1 MLEEAEKIL
10 PIELSPQLSLG
21 LELSHA
27 LTFDNFYP
35 GKNQQLIQTLQDFAN
50 NEGDKF
56 MYLWGTEGVG
66 KTHLLQAVC
75 HHALECQQSA
85 IYVSLSQLHQYAEA
99 ILDNLHNLS
108 LVCIDDIQYAAKQD
122 LWEERLFVLFNEIYS
137 HKGRLLIAA
146 DKVPNQLGMGL
157 KDLVS
162 RLNWGLTFKVQ
173 PLDDAEKIAALKQQ
187 AHQTGLI
194 LSDEVAQ
201 FLIARVKRDMG
212 SLLEAFTILNQASIT
227 EKHRLT
233 VPFIKK
239 ILNL

>member
-1 MLEEAEKIL
+1 MLDEIEKNF
-10 PIELSPQLSLG
+10 PVELSPQLSLG

-35 GKNQQLIQTLQDFAN
+35 GKNSQLLQTLRDFSDN
-50 NEGDKF
+50 KGEKF
-56 MYLWGTEGVG
+56 MYLWGAEGVG
-66 KTHLLQAVC
+66 KTHLLQAAC
-75 HHALECQQSA
+75 HHVLECQQSA
-85 IYVSLSQLHQYAEA
+85 IYVSLSQLHLYQEA

-108 LVCIDDIQYAAKQD
+108 LVCIDDIHYAAKQA

-146 DKVPNQLGMGL
+146 NALPNQLDMQL
-157 KDLVS
+157 NDLVS

-187 AHQTGLI
+187 AHQAGLI

-212 SLLEAFTILNQASIT
+212 SLLDAFRVLNQASIT
-227 EKHRLT
+227 EKHRIT

-239 ILNL
+239 VLGL